1 MSDVERKRL
10 GIKNLPESL
19 KEAIEHFS
27 NSDLMKETIGEV
39 LFAKLIEA
47 KTKEWDEYKMRI
59 SQWELDKY
67 LPII

>member
-19 KEAIEHFS
+19 KEAIELFS
-27 NSDLMKETIGEV
+27 NSELMKETIGEE
-39 LFAKLIEA
+39 LFTKLIEA

>member
-19 KEAIEHFS
+19 KEAIEFFS

-39 LFAKLIEA
+39 LHAKLIEA